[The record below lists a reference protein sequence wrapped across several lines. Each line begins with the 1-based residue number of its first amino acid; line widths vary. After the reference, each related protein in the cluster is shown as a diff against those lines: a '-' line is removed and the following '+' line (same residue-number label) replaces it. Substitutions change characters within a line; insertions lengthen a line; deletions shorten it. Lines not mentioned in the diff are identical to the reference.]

1 MTPDFVADTNQ
12 HNAVKGVWAY
22 GLSRPFVPLATEKMD
37 AIFNSVKRD
46 VDKIK
51 SRGGQVLFV
60 RTPSSGAY
68 IEAER
73 KRYPR
78 AAYWERLLALTGCKG
93 IHFTDYPAT
102 ASFECP
108 EWSHLKPTDV
118 ILYTKALIQEMQEKE
133 WPSKNISISQ

>member
-1 MTPDFVADTNQ
+1 
-12 HNAVKGVWAY
+12 
-22 GLSRPFVPLATEKMD
+22 MD

-51 SRGGQVLFV
+51 ARGGQVLFV

-68 IEAER
+68 IAAEG
-73 KRYPR
+73 KGYPR

-102 ASFECP
+102 AYFVCP
-108 EWSHLKPTDV
+108 EWSHLTPADAV
-118 ILYTKALIQEMQEKE
+118 LYTKAFIQEMQEKE
-133 WPSKNISISQ
+133 WPSKNISSSQ